1 MAQSVAD
8 KKIVPVEIVEDHA
21 ASWGSGRVGS
31 SAWKGQFRIVLA
43 DGLGV
48 EIEPGFDASEL
59 RRLITALNGVDL
71 RGSLPRP
78 E

>member
-1 MAQSVAD
+1 MAQSGAD

-21 ASWGSGRVGS
+21 ASWGTGRVGS
-31 SAWKGQFRIVLA
+31 GAGKGRVRIILA
-43 DGLGV
+43 DGLRV

-71 RGSLPRP
+71 RGSSPHR